1 MLNRLVLSQ
10 DRKTATEGSE
20 VTRSG
25 RLFRAQ
31 AAMTGK
37 GRSPTV
43 GSWVRKYGI
52 DLYYMASP
60 NRASVLNM
68 LIKYQKKCFNLSLK
82 RS

>member
-10 DRKTATEGSE
+10 DWKTATEGSE

-43 GSWVRKYGI
+43 GSWVRK
-52 DLYYMASP
+52 
-60 NRASVLNM
+60 
-68 LIKYQKKCFNLSLK
+68 
-82 RS
+82 